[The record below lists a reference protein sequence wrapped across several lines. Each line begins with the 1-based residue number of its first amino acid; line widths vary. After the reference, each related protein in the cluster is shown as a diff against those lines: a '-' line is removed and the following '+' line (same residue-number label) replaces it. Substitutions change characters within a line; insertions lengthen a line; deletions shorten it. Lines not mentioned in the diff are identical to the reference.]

1 MSSYEF
7 EDNNGKLLLEDY
19 DGRPWVLAKDVYTY
33 IGYQNGSRDVRR
45 HVSEK
50 NMKVLD
56 LPNGAKPKRG
66 TPRRIFLSQEGVME
80 LLVNAKQMEKTK
92 GFREKFNNVVI
103 PESIRRM
110 NLSASAVLAP
120 VQTRQV
126 VELEERYDYAFKR
139 LFEAQKYLSEQNT
152 QILQQNEQVLATI
165 DSIHSAMKISGQN
178 WRDAARYIVTV
189 NSKKNG
195 ADYSASYH
203 EIYSELEKAMG
214 VKLSVRRTNL
224 QKKTGKKN
232 IALLDVIAADKKLIP
247 TFISVLRMYA
257 LRHDINVQIA
267 DEKGAA

>member
-1 MSSYEF
+1 MPLSSYEF
-7 EDNNGKLLLEDY
+7 EDSNGKLLLEDY

-45 HVSEK
+45 HVSDR
-50 NMKVLD
+50 NLKVLD
-56 LPNGAKPKRG
+56 LQDGMKPKRG
-66 TPRRIFLSQEGVME
+66 TPRRIFLNQEGVME
-80 LLVNAKQMEKTK
+80 LLVNAKQMETTK
-92 GFREKFNNVVI
+92 DFREKFNNVVI
-103 PESIRRM
+103 PESIKHLQLAAATVPVPVRQIVEIDDRYKLALTQIFDAQAH
-110 NLSASAVLAP
+110 LS
-120 VQTRQV
+120 RQN
-126 VELEERYDYAFKR
+126 A
-139 LFEAQKYLSEQNT
+139 
-152 QILQQNEQVLATI
+152 QILQQNAQVLATI
-165 DSIHSAMKISGQN
+165 ESIHSAMKINGQN

-195 ADYSASYH
+195 ADYRESYH